1 MSLKRNPN
9 LTMSINIGLLIWKEM
24 KAKLMSREQLA
35 GKINVSKH
43 RVDTLLK
50 SDSIDTNLL
59 TRISIALGINFFEYY
74 RKDEDLTQLEID
86 TFAQSDQ
93 ELNELKNLIKE
104 KNKLLGLYEETI
116 KSQKKIIGTLENLR
130 KH

>member
-1 MSLKRNPN
+1 
-9 LTMSINIGLLIWKEM
+9 MSINIGLLIWKEM